1 MHRLTHAFAL
11 ALSRASDPAEHD
23 VVAAGI
29 DDITRGYPDE
39 QKADLYAL
47 IAESVRPGMPFAALC
62 EALDKALTN
71 NERTFIR
78 G

>member
-11 ALSRASDPAEHD
+11 ALTAASDPAVHD
-23 VVAAGI
+23 VVAGAI
-29 DDITRGYPDE
+29 EDITRGYPDE

-47 IAESVRPGMPFAALC
+47 IAESVRPGMTFENVCRALDAAL
-62 EALDKALTN
+62 TS
-71 NERTFIR
+71 NERHFTR